1 MCVGAVVLVVLAYL
15 LGTFPTALLVGRR
28 QGFDPTTT
36 GSGNPGASNAFRVG
50 GARAGAVVFAG
61 DVAKGALAAVAG
73 LAIDG
78 RALGFA
84 MGAAAV
90 VGHIAPITR
99 RFRGGKG
106 VATAF
111 GMAVVLLPVAIPF
124 AALAFGAGLLL
135 GRAPAIGSLAAV
147 ATVCVVFVVAG
158 RPGWEVATACG
169 IALLIAVR
177 HRGNLARRRAGAPA
191 APHR

>member
-1 MCVGAVVLVVLAYL
+1 MVAAALVVLAYL

-50 GARAGAVVFAG
+50 GARAGAAVFVG
-61 DVAKGALAAVAG
+61 DVAKGALAAGVG
-73 LAIDG
+73 LAVGG

-99 RFRGGKG
+99 QFRGGKG

-111 GMAVVLLPVAIPF
+111 GMAFVLLPVAIPV
-124 AALAFGAGLLL
+124 AAIAFVVGLRV
-135 GRAPAIGSLAAV
+135 GRAAAVGSLCAV
-147 ATVCVVFVVAG
+147 VAVVVTFPIAG
-158 RPGWEVATACG
+158 RPAWETVTAAG
-169 IALLIAVR
+169 VALLIVAR
-177 HRGNLARRRAGAPA
+177 HRGNLAQLRDRPRPTGSLD
-191 APHR
+191 R